1 MEIEYPKSMTFEER
15 EVLKRFAYQGENL
28 KEVVVMIANWMSCGV
43 DVTFTGYAA
52 NWIAANNIGSLDAM
66 ASTWP
71 LTGPRMIADDTT
83 AWGSAA

>member
-1 MEIEYPKSMTFEER
+1 METEYPKAMTYDER
-15 EVLKRFAYQGENL
+15 EELKRFARRGKNL
-28 KEVVVMIANWMSCGV
+28 EEVVIMIANWMSCGV

-52 NWIAANNIGSLDAM
+52 NWIAANNTGNLEAM

-71 LTGPRMIADDTT
+71 LTGPRMIADDST